1 MRHEK
6 GRTTSKEGEP
16 TKMLAKLTVEDFIE
30 QLASA
35 SPTPG
40 GGSASALAGAMAAAM
55 VEMACNLTIGREK
68 FKDVEGE
75 MQTVLGRAKELRKL
89 MLDAVDEDTESYSA
103 VSEAYKLPRSTDEE
117 KSARTRAI
125 QEALQGATEV
135 PLRVA
140 RAAAET
146 SQLATIALEK
156 SNPNVASDARVAQLL
171 ADAACQGAIANVEI
185 NLGSITDAGFADRMR
200 EELSGLPRG

>member
-1 MRHEK
+1 
-6 GRTTSKEGEP
+6 
-16 TKMLAKLTVEDFIE
+16 MLAKLTVEDFIE

-55 VEMACNLTIGREK
+55 VEMACNLTVGREK
-68 FKDVEGE
+68 FKNVEGE
-75 MQTVLGRAKELRKL
+75 MQTVLGRAKELRKIL
-89 MLDAVDEDTESYSA
+89 LDAVDEDTESYSA
-103 VSEAYKLPRSTDEE
+103 VSEAYKLPRGTDQE

-140 RAAAET
+140 RAATET
-146 SQLATIALEK
+146 SQLATIALQK

-185 NLGSITDAGFADRMR
+185 NLGSITDAGFADRIR
-200 EELSGLPRG
+200 EELTGLPRG